1 MAKGQKQ
8 TRTRRTPEQIIAEL
22 EARIA
27 SVKRRAETQ
36 KVKKNPAMRHLSG
49 AIRSIDKALAATQD
63 SATRAAVGEART
75 ALAAVLTLNGVVV
88 ASGGGRDRAASVAE
102 GTKPDAE
109 RVARYIADH
118 PGSRAEDIASA
129 LGTGTAELRPALMKL
144 KSLGAVEPKGKAR
157 ATRYYASA
165 S

>member
-1 MAKGQKQ
+1 MANGQK
-8 TRTRRTPEQIIAEL
+8 RTRRTPEQLIAEL

-27 SVKRRAETQ
+27 QVKRRAERQ
-36 KVKKNPAMRHLSG
+36 KVKKDPALRHVTK
-49 AIRSIDKALAATQD
+49 AVRAMDKAMAATQD
-63 SATRAAVGEART
+63 GATRAAVGEART
-75 ALAAVLTLNGVVV
+75 ALAAILTLNGVVV
-88 ASGGGRDRAASVAE
+88 TGGSKVRGASVNGGA
-102 GTKPDAE
+102 KPDAE

-118 PGSRAEDIASA
+118 PGSRAEDIATA
-129 LGTGTAELRPALMKL
+129 LGTGTAQLRPALLKL

>member
-1 MAKGQKQ
+1 MAKGQK
-8 TRTRRTPEQIIAEL
+8 RTRRTPEQLIAEL

-27 SVKRRAETQ
+27 GVKRRAETQ
-36 KVKKNPAMRHLSG
+36 KLRKDPALRHISM
-49 AIRSIDKALAATQD
+49 AVRSMDKAMAATQD
-63 SATRAAVGEART
+63 TATRTALGEART

-88 ASGGGRDRAASVAE
+88 SGGSKARRASMDGGA
-102 GTKPDAE
+102 KPDAE

-118 PGSRAEDIASA
+118 PGSRAEDIATA
-129 LGTGTAELRPALMKL
+129 LGTETAQLRPALMKL

>member
-1 MAKGQKQ
+1 MAKGQK
-8 TRTRRTPEQIIAEL
+8 RTRRTPELIIAEL

-27 SVKRRAETQ
+27 QVKRRAETQ
-36 KVKKNPAMRHLSG
+36 KVKKDPALRHVSL
-49 AIRSIDKALAATQD
+49 AVRSMDKAMAATQD
-63 SATRAAVGEART
+63 AATRTAVGEARA

-88 ASGGGRDRAASVAE
+88 SGGSKAKGASLNGGARLE
-102 GTKPDAE
+102 PE

-118 PGSRAEDIASA
+118 PGSRAEDIATA
-129 LGTGTAELRPALMKL
+129 LGTGTAQLRPALMKL